1 MPDIVLQVAN
11 SWVLWLIAFLI
22 VAVVLFQS
30 IVYTIL
36 SFKVADKIGL
46 SRERCK
52 RGFRAG
58 MVSAIGPS
66 ISVFVVMVGM
76 MSVVGGPITWLRLS
90 IIGAAPTELT
100 AATVG
105 ATAYGVAFGSADY
118 DLNALAA
125 SFWTMAINGTG
136 WLLFVGLFA
145 SRLEVIR
152 EKLSGGDIKWLA
164 VISGAAML
172 GAYGYLN
179 TNNIM
184 GAVKAMETNPQ
195 AVGIIFAAFGGM
207 ISMPL
212 LTLVANRYVW
222 LKEYTLGIAMII
234 GMTAAVMF
242 R

>member
-1 MPDIVLQVAN
+1 MPDIVLKVAN
-11 SWVLWLIAFLI
+11 DWMLWAIAFLI
-22 VAVVLFQS
+22 VGVVLFQS
-30 IVYTIL
+30 IVYTVL

-46 SRERCK
+46 PRQKCR

-76 MSVVGGPITWLRLS
+76 MSVVGAPITWLRLS

-125 SFWTMAINGTG
+125 SFWTMAINGVG
-136 WLLFVGLFA
+136 WLVFVGLFA
-145 SRLEVIR
+145 SKLEVIR
-152 EKLSGGDIKWLA
+152 ERLSGGDVKWLA

-179 TNNIM
+179 TNNIV
-184 GAVKAMETNPQ
+184 GAVKAMNVNPQ
-195 AVGIIFAAFGGM
+195 AVGIIWAAFGGM
-207 ISMPL
+207 VSMPL
-212 LTLVANRYVW
+212 LSLLANKYVW
-222 LKEYTLGIAMII
+222 LKEYILGIAMVI
-234 GMTAAVMF
+234 GMTLAVMF